1 MCEIFL
7 HLLYSLGT
15 LHKPFLKMK
24 ADFLPAGVFV
34 AKKFMCCRQKKSRS
48 LSSNMPFF
56 FTRKGKEKL
65 LFETD
70 ICLAINVHYFYN
82 CISTSVFYCLVEL
95 LRKNQYIK
103 KKKEKRKNQKGIR
116 VHDEREKGK
125 ENICY

>member
-1 MCEIFL
+1 
-7 HLLYSLGT
+7 
-15 LHKPFLKMK
+15 MK

-34 AKKFMCCRQKKSRS
+34 AKKIYVLQAKKEQNSFFKHA
-48 LSSNMPFF
+48 FF

-70 ICLAINVHYFYN
+70 IRLAINVHYFYN

-95 LRKNQYIK
+95 LRKKQYEK
-103 KKKEKRKNQKGIR
+103 KRRKEKKKGIR